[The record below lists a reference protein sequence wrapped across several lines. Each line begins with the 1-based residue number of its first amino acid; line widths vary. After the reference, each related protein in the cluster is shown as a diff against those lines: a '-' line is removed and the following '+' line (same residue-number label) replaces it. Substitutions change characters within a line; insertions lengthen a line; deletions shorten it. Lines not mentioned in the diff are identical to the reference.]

1 MSYIVHYD
9 IAALIITLVVACHFA
24 VKQSI
29 PSRQTTMFAWMLG
42 LAALA
47 NVLDLVTIYT
57 IEHPSVVP
65 VWLNTFLNQLYL
77 ISFNGVAA
85 FYYAYLVS
93 WSKKMRDW
101 TTWNYVR
108 ALLPY
113 SLVVILIL
121 STPYTNWIFY
131 FDENDIYHRGP
142 WLFLLYLEA
151 IYYMIAAII
160 QVIVHRATMSKTQK
174 VIVLVFTSSAFLAI
188 IVQHAIPNLMIVH
201 LAIAIS
207 AVLMYLALQNP
218 ENYYNQQFG
227 TFNRMA
233 FHEMFNT
240 YSQHNKQFFILG
252 IQINGLSFINE
263 THGVGAGNLLLQQI
277 AEYLQQISGISH
289 VFHLSGT
296 KFLIMMPCKDTEK
309 YEFLISKILKR
320 FKNAF
325 MINGIKCA
333 PEVSLCILNCVNSN
347 ITLED
352 ALDMITYSLREAE
365 GKSDDSVIIAT
376 EDILEKGRRESR
388 LLQLMKNALLENK
401 FEVYYQPIYS
411 VKDQRFTM
419 AEALIR
425 LKDDSGVFIS
435 PDEFIP
441 LAEKNGLILDIG
453 EYVFREVCRFTTT
466 ANLAKYGL
474 QSVDVN
480 LSAVQCM
487 QRQLHSKLTE
497 IMDEF
502 GVDYHFISLEITETA
517 AVMSSETLRLN
528 MNELIEKGI
537 NFSLD
542 DYGTGFS
549 NMATIIEYPF
559 HTIKIDKSLVWSAM
573 EKQKSLSALKHSIN
587 MVKDMNMELV
597 AEGVETLEQTNMLKD
612 MGCDYFQGYY
622 YSKPLPGKEFLKLLS
637 SQKDENTVVYIK
649 E

>member
-1 MSYIVHYD
+1 MSYIIHYD
-9 IAALIITLVVACHFA
+9 IAALIVTLVVACHFA
-24 VKQSI
+24 VKRSI
-29 PSRQTTMFAWMLG
+29 PSMQTTMFAWMLV

-47 NVLDLVTIYT
+47 NILDLITIYT
-57 IEHPSVVP
+57 IEHPTSVP
-65 VWLNTFLNQLYL
+65 IWLNTFLNQLYL

-85 FYYAYLVS
+85 FYYTYLIS
-93 WSKKMRDW
+93 WSKKMREW
-101 TTWNYVR
+101 TVWNYVR

-113 SLVVILIL
+113 GLAVILIL
-121 STPYTNWIFY
+121 ITPYTDWIFY
-131 FDENDIYHRGP
+131 FDENGIYHRGA
-142 WLFLLYLEA
+142 WLFLLYVEA

-160 QVIVHRATMSKTQK
+160 QVIIHRATMSRTQK
-174 VIVLVFTSSAFLAI
+174 VIVLLFTISAFLAI
-188 IVQHAIPNLMIVH
+188 IIQLMVPNLMIVH

-227 TFNRMA
+227 IFNRMA

-240 YSQHNKQFFILG
+240 YAQRNKQFFILG
-252 IQINGLSFINE
+252 IQVNGLSFINE
-263 THGVGAGNLLLQQI
+263 THGVGAGNMLLQQV
-277 AEYLQQISGISH
+277 ADFLQQISGMNH

-296 KFLIMMPCKDTEK
+296 KFLVMKPYKATDK
-309 YEFLISKILKR
+309 YEFLVAKIQKR
-320 FKNAF
+320 FKTNF
-325 MINGIKCA
+325 WISGIKCA
-333 PEVSLCILNCVNSN
+333 PGVSICVLDCNSN
-347 ITLED
+347 TITLED

-365 GKSDDSVIIAT
+365 GKSDDSVVIAT
-376 EDILEKGRRESR
+376 EDILETGRRESR
-388 LLQLMKNALLENK
+388 LLQLMRNALLENK

-425 LKDDSGVFIS
+425 LKDDNGNFIS

-466 ANLAKYGL
+466 EQLVKYGL

-487 QRQLHSKLTE
+487 QKQLHAKLTE

-502 GVDYHFISLEITETA
+502 GVDYSFISLEITETA
-517 AVMSSETLRLN
+517 AVMSSDTLRSN

-537 NFSLD
+537 KFSLD

-573 EKQKSLSALKHSIN
+573 EKNKSMSALKHSIN
-587 MVKDMNMELV
+587 MVKDMDMELV

-637 SQKDENTVVYIK
+637 SQKNENTVG
-649 E
+649 

>member
-1 MSYIVHYD
+1 MSYIIHYD
-9 IAALIITLVVACHFA
+9 IAALIVTLVVACHFA
-24 VKQSI
+24 VKKSI

-47 NVLDLVTIYT
+47 NALDLVTIFT
-57 IEHPSVVP
+57 IEHPTTVP
-65 VWLNTFLNQLYL
+65 VWLNSLLNQFYL
-77 ISFNGVAA
+77 IAFNGVAA
-85 FYYAYLVS
+85 FYFTYLVS
-93 WSKKMRDW
+93 WSKKMNEW
-101 TTWNYVR
+101 TPLHYIRV
-108 ALLPY
+108 LLPY
-113 SLVVILIL
+113 SIAILLIL
-121 STPYTNWIFY
+121 STSFTNWIFY
-131 FDENDIYHRGP
+131 FDENGNYRRGN
-142 WLFLLYLEA
+142 LQFLLYAIA

-188 IVQHAIPNLMIVH
+188 LLQHAIPNLMIIH
-201 LAIAIS
+201 LAIAVS
-207 AVLMYLALQNP
+207 AVLMYLTLQNP

-227 TFNRMA
+227 IFNRMA
-233 FHEMFNT
+233 FHEMFHT
-240 YSQHNKQFFILG
+240 YTQKGKPFFILG
-252 IQINGLSFINE
+252 IQVNGLSFINE
-263 THGVGAGNLLLQQI
+263 THGVGAGNILLYQVSEFLQE
-277 AEYLQQISGISH
+277 ASGNNY

-296 KFLIMMPCKDTEK
+296 KFLVMKPYKLNSSPELLVP
-309 YEFLISKILKR
+309 LIQQR

-325 MINGIKCA
+325 WINGIKCT
-333 PEVSLCILNCVNSN
+333 PNVSLCQLKCESN
-347 ITLED
+347 QVSLED
-352 ALDMITYSLREAE
+352 ALDMITYSLQEA
-365 GKSDDSVIIAT
+365 SNNANDSVVVAT
-376 EDILEKGRRESR
+376 DEILENGRKESR
-388 LLQLMKNALLENK
+388 LLQLMKKALLEDK

-411 VKDQRFTM
+411 VRDKRFTM

-425 LKDDSGVFIS
+425 LKDDNDAFIS

-466 ANLAKYGL
+466 EQLTKYGL
-474 QSVDVN
+474 KSVDVN

-487 QRQLHSKLTE
+487 QRQLHAKLTE
-497 IMDEF
+497 IMDEY

-517 AVMSSETLRLN
+517 AVMSSDTLRLN

-573 EKQKSLSALKHSIN
+573 EKPKSMCALKHSIH

-622 YSKPLPGKEFLKLLS
+622 YSKPLPGKEFIKLLA
-637 SQKDENTVVYIK
+637 SQKLEIQ
-649 E
+649 